1 MSLFVE
7 FSILL
12 AIATLVGLFMRLLK
26 QPLLIGHILT
36 GIIVGPIVFSLITS
50 TETLHLFSEIGIA
63 ILLFIVGLHL
73 QPSTMKKFGKVSL
86 VTGIGQVT
94 ITSLAGFFVG
104 RWLGMDVL
112 PAVYVGVALAFS
124 STIIIMKL
132 ISDKGD
138 MESLYGKISIGFL
151 LVQDI
156 VAILLLFFIPIA
168 AEGAFTTEAVLVL
181 VTKMAI
187 VFGGLYIF
195 AQKFLPAI
203 MRYVGKSQE
212 LLFLFTTSW
221 GLGIATLFKLLDFS
235 IESGALIAGITLASL
250 PIRDE
255 ISARLTPLRDFFIVA
270 FFILLGAQMEIV
282 SIGAL
287 IGPALILSALVLI
300 GNPLILMSI
309 MGLLGYKKKTSLQ
322 TGFTVAQISEFSL
335 ILIALGMQ
343 FGHVDQEVVSLVTLV
358 GLITIFGSTYFI
370 LYSDKIYSVLDKFLS
385 IFEKKSA
392 SEDQMEESKF
402 EVILFGVNRIGHTF
416 LDQLTYSPYSF
427 LAIDHDPAIVKRL
440 EDRGVSVKYGDAN
453 DINFLEDLP
462 LSSAKIVISTIPH
475 VETNSL
481 IFRELQNANPE
492 AVSIVVAGKIQEAV
506 DLYEEGVDYVVLP
519 HFLGA
524 QHAAE
529 VVMGLRDNKHAYR
542 ELKRKHRENLNLHI
556 EAGHEHP

>member
-12 AIATLVGLFMRLLK
+12 AIATLIGLVMRLLK

-36 GIIVGPIVFSLITS
+36 GIIVGPIVFGLVTS

-104 RWLGMDVL
+104 RWLGMEIL
-112 PAVYVGVALAFS
+112 PAVYMGVALAFS

-156 VAILLLFFIPIA
+156 VAILLLFFIPIL
-168 AEGAFTTEAVLVL
+168 AEGAFTSEAILALLVKSL
-181 VTKMAI
+181 VA
-187 VFGGLYIF
+187 FGGIYLF
-195 AQKFLPAI
+195 SKRFLPAI
-203 MRYVGKSQE
+203 MQYVGKSQE
-212 LLFLFTTSW
+212 LLFLFTVSW
-221 GLGIATLFKLLDFS
+221 GLGIATLFKLFDFS
-235 IESGALIAGITLASL
+235 IESGALIAGIALASL

-255 ISARLTPLRDFFIVA
+255 ISSRLTPLRDFFIVA
-270 FFILLGAQMEIV
+270 FFILLGAQMEIAN
-282 SIGAL
+282 IGAL
-287 IGPALILSALVLI
+287 IGPAVILSALVLI

-309 MGLLGYKKKTSLQ
+309 MGFLGYKKKTSLQ

-335 ILIALGMQ
+335 ILVALGFR
-343 FGHVDQEVVSLVTLV
+343 FGHVNQELVSLVTLV

-370 LYSDKIYSVLDKFLS
+370 LYSDKIYIVLEKFLS
-385 IFEKKSA
+385 IFERKNA
-392 SEDQMEESKF
+392 TEEEMGEDRYD
-402 EVILFGVNRIGHTF
+402 VVLFGVNRIGHTF
-416 LDQLTYSPYSF
+416 LDQLTYSQYTF
-427 LAIDHDPAIVKRL
+427 MAIDHDPAIVKRL
-440 EDRGVSVKYGDAN
+440 GERGVTAKYGDAN
-453 DINFLEDLP
+453 DINFVEDLP

-475 VETNSL
+475 LDTNKL
-481 IFRELQNANPE
+481 IFNQLREVNKR
-492 AVSIVVAGKIQEAV
+492 AVCISVAGKIQEAV
-506 DLYEEGVDYVVLP
+506 DMYEEGFDYVVLP

-529 VVMGLRDNKHAYR
+529 VVMNLGKSKSAYR
-542 ELKRKHRENLNLHI
+542 ELRRKHRKNLDLHI